1 MKGRLRSRVSVLY
14 HVTVMHTQIDLES
27 AKVCSITTYRAFVK
41 GCNISEHRDC

>member
-27 AKVCSITTYRAFVK
+27 AEVCSITTYRAFVRE
-41 GCNISEHRDC
+41 CRIREHQDC